1 MATVDRDVRRDR
13 GGFSSAPIATFRAT
27 FGFPASPISRPVK
40 TSQSLCA
47 TGAAGRSQGS
57 RMEGRRRDPCAT
69 AAAGG
74 TRRERGPIV
83 GVKLTYHSP

>member
-47 TGAAGRSQGS
+47 TGAAGRWK
-57 RMEGRRRDPCAT
+57 
-69 AAAGG
+69 AGG
-74 TRRERGPIV
+74 AIPAQQLQRQAALDVNDAIV
-83 GVKLTYHSP
+83 GQSWA

>member
-47 TGAAGRSQGS
+47 TGAALGDRGWK
-57 RMEGRRRDPCAT
+57 
-69 AAAGG
+69 AGG
-74 TRRERGPIV
+74 AIPAQLQRQAALDVNDAIV
-83 GVKLTYHSP
+83 GQSWA